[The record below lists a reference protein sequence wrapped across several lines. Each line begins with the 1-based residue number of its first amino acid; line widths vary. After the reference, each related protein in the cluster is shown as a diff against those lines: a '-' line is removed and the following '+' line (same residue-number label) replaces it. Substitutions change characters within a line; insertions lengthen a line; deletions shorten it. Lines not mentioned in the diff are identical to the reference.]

1 MNEGN
6 GGRLISILGCTRPIL
21 PLSPSKNA
29 RAHGPGMGN
38 SASPA
43 LLKAWL
49 SWFKSGF
56 LLRLV
61 GLPAAL
67 LALHLEIYG
76 SSHRYS
82 VILHRLSSRLRLAR
96 LTCRPSTGHDRGVN
110 SIFFVGGA
118 DVMDRAQ
125 LPQHKPSSS
134 RKRSSTPDNKERAQ
148 PSGAAPISTPQT
160 PASDLQPTSSTLP
173 PDMHS
178 HARSM
183 SSQDIVRQGKRLSLQ
198 FPIQP
203 ATAGSSS
210 PAVSSPR
217 SRPQSWIAAAPSP
230 VPSPDHTSAE
240 ANVLNV
246 IAAQER
252 YVLELKEELAKAEQD
267 LKTIKKH
274 YATQEAVKQ
283 RNDLRKITKL
293 QPVNTALANFGPD
306 PDDQDGSSTWMQ
318 KEMERRKALLSAKTA
333 QRGGKVFSG
342 SRHLRTLSLL
352 SPDKSY
358 SPSFPQPLDLRD
370 DDPPTPATTAVITNP
385 RPALV
390 SRSSTSPDIANHIA
404 NTVNGERYDLGGLTN
419 IQREAL
425 LRTGKQMANDFK
437 DGFFTFIEDIR
448 QATVGD
454 DAANGGA
461 SSGPVHAHN
470 GPSKGVRKTSEN
482 RPTLSRAASS
492 KKSVSSKV
500 DIGDEFWKEHGLS
513 EPKAS
518 PTHKKTH
525 ALKQNR
531 TPQKQTQKADDF
543 DSWDSWETPNDDHV
557 HSTKVVDESSSS
569 EDSDGPSS
577 PVSGQGSSRTSTR
590 YHSKRHDSKAST
602 LTAASSV
609 GPDESSQRDS
619 KRNSIPWPELSKL
632 SPSQLKRTAS
642 HLMKEWE
649 KNLTPPPEA
658 RGFNHGS
665 GDYIGRAVSPSD
677 FA

>member
-1 MNEGN
+1 M
-6 GGRLISILGCTRPIL
+6 
-21 PLSPSKNA
+21 
-29 RAHGPGMGN
+29 
-38 SASPA
+38 
-43 LLKAWL
+43 
-49 SWFKSGF
+49 
-56 LLRLV
+56 
-61 GLPAAL
+61 
-67 LALHLEIYG
+67 
-76 SSHRYS
+76 
-82 VILHRLSSRLRLAR
+82 
-96 LTCRPSTGHDRGVN
+96 N

-125 LPQHKPSSS
+125 SS

-148 PSGAAPISTPQT
+148 PSGAESNSTA
-160 PASDLQPTSSTLP
+160 ASQPSSSTSTLSHP
-173 PDMHS
+173 SPTPDMHS
-178 HARSM
+178 HTRSM
-183 SSQDIVRQGKRLSLQ
+183 SHADIVRQGKRLSLQ

-203 ATAGSSS
+203 TTAGSSS
-210 PAVSSPR
+210 PSISSPR
-217 SRPQSWIAAAPSP
+217 SRPQSWIAAPSP
-230 VPSPDHTSAE
+230 VPSPDATSAE
-240 ANVLNV
+240 TNILNI

-274 YATQEAVKQ
+274 YATQEANKQ
-283 RNDLRKITKL
+283 RNDMRKLTKL
-293 QPVNTALANFGPD
+293 QPLNTTFANFGTD
-306 PDDQDGSSTWMQ
+306 QDDQDGSSTWMQ
-318 KEMERRKALLSAKTA
+318 KEMERRKALLSAKTT

-358 SPSFPQPLDLRD
+358 SPSFPQPLDLRND
-370 DDPPTPATTAVITNP
+370 ESPTVATSTINTNQ
-385 RPALV
+385 RPAVL
-390 SRSSTSPDIANHIA
+390 SRTSTSPDIANQIA
-404 NTVNGERYDLGGLTN
+404 NTVNGERYDLGGLSN

-461 SSGPVHAHN
+461 GAGSAHAQN
-470 GPSKGVRKTSEN
+470 GPTKGSRKTSEN
-482 RPTLSRAASS
+482 RPTLNRATSS
-492 KKSVSSKV
+492 KKSGSSKV
-500 DIGDEFWKEHGLS
+500 DIGDEFWREHGLS

-525 ALKQNR
+525 ALKQTR
-531 TPQKQTQKADDF
+531 TPQKQNQKADDF
-543 DSWDSWETPNDDHV
+543 DSWDNWETPNDDHV
-557 HSTKVVDESSSS
+557 HSAKVSGDNSSSD
-569 EDSDGPSS
+569 ESDGPSS
-577 PVSGQGSSRTSTR
+577 PASGQASSRTSTR

-602 LTAASSV
+602 LTASSSA
-609 GPDESSQRDS
+609 GLPDETPNREP
-619 KRNSIPWPELSKL
+619 KRNSIPWPELNKL

-658 RGFNHGS
+658 RDFNHAS

>member
-1 MNEGN
+1 
-6 GGRLISILGCTRPIL
+6 
-21 PLSPSKNA
+21 
-29 RAHGPGMGN
+29 MGN

-49 SWFKSGF
+49 SWLKSGF
-56 LLRLV
+56 LLRLI

-96 LTCRPSTGHDRGVN
+96 LSCRSPKGHDTGSGMN
-110 SIFFVGGA
+110 SLFYLGGA

-125 LPQHKPSSS
+125 HKPASS
-134 RKRSSTPDNKERAQ
+134 RKRSNTPDNKERAQ
-148 PSGAAPISTPQT
+148 PSGAAPISTAPQQSSDASSSAST
-160 PASDLQPTSSTLP
+160 PSHPSPSP
-173 PDMHS
+173 GMHS

-183 SSQDIVRQGKRLSLQ
+183 SHADIVRQGKRLSLQ

-203 ATAGSSS
+203 AAAGSSS
-210 PAVSSPR
+210 PAIPSPR
-217 SRPQSWIAAAPSP
+217 SRPQSWIAAPSP
-230 VPSPDHTSAE
+230 TPSPDATAAE
-240 ANVLNV
+240 TNILNI

-252 YVLELKEELAKAEQD
+252 YVLELKEELTKAEQD
-267 LKTIKKH
+267 LKTLKRH
-274 YATQEAVKQ
+274 YATQEAVKV
-283 RNDLRKITKL
+283 RNDLRKVTKL
-293 QPVNTALANFGPD
+293 QPLNTTLANHGVD
-306 PDDQDGSSTWMQ
+306 QPDDEDGSSTWMQ
-318 KEMERRKALLSAKTA
+318 KEMERRKALLSAKSA

-352 SPDKSY
+352 SPDKNY
-358 SPSFPQPLDLRD
+358 TPSFPQPLDLRD
-370 DDPPTPATTAVITNP
+370 DEPPTPATSTSTSNTSQ
-385 RPALV
+385 RPAPP
-390 SRSSTSPDIANHIA
+390 SRTSTSPDIANQIA
-404 NTVNGERYDLGGLTN
+404 NTVNGERYDLGGISN

-448 QATVGD
+448 QATVGE
-454 DAANGGA
+454 DAVNAGEG
-461 SSGPVHAHN
+461 SGPGHVRD
-470 GPSKGVRKTSEN
+470 GPNKGTRKTVEN
-482 RPTLSRAASS
+482 RPTLNRAASS
-492 KKSVSSKV
+492 KKSAPSKV

-525 ALKQNR
+525 ALKQTR
-531 TPQKQTQKADDF
+531 TPQKPTQSKADDF
-543 DSWDSWETPNDDHV
+543 DSWDSWETPNENHIHASKISGD
-557 HSTKVVDESSSS
+557 SNSSDES
-569 EDSDGPSS
+569 EGASS
-577 PVSGQGSSRTSTR
+577 PVSGQASSRTSTR
-590 YHSKRHDSKAST
+590 YHSQRHDSKAST
-602 LTAASSV
+602 HTASSSV
-609 GPDESSQRDS
+609 GLPDESSRRDS

-658 RGFNHGS
+658 RDFNHAS
-665 GDYIGRAVSPSD
+665 GDYIGRSVSPSD

>member
-1 MNEGN
+1 
-6 GGRLISILGCTRPIL
+6 
-21 PLSPSKNA
+21 
-29 RAHGPGMGN
+29 
-38 SASPA
+38 
-43 LLKAWL
+43 
-49 SWFKSGF
+49 
-56 LLRLV
+56 
-61 GLPAAL
+61 
-67 LALHLEIYG
+67 
-76 SSHRYS
+76 
-82 VILHRLSSRLRLAR
+82 
-96 LTCRPSTGHDRGVN
+96 
-110 SIFFVGGA
+110 
-118 DVMDRAQ
+118 MDRH
-125 LPQHKPSSS
+125 PHKPASS

-148 PSGAAPISTPQT
+148 PSGAEPISKESTPMQHQHHPSD
-160 PASDLQPTSSTLP
+160 PAETSSSSTTTLSRP
-173 PDMHS
+173 PPAPGMHS
-178 HARSM
+178 HTRSM
-183 SSQDIVRQGKRLSLQ
+183 SHADIVRQGKRLSLQ

-217 SRPQSWIAAAPSP
+217 SRPQSWIATPSR
-230 VPSPDHTSAE
+230 VPSPDTTSAE
-240 ANVLNV
+240 TNILNI
-246 IAAQER
+246 IAQQER

-267 LKTIKKH
+267 LKTVKKH

-293 QPVNTALANFGPD
+293 QPLNTTLANFGAD
-306 PDDQDGSSTWMQ
+306 QDDQDGSSVWMQ

-370 DDPPTPATTAVITNP
+370 DEPPTPATAPSTASTNP
-385 RPALV
+385 RPSL
-390 SRSSTSPDIANHIA
+390 SRTSTSPDIANQIA
-404 NTVNGERYDLGGLTN
+404 NTVNGERYDLGGLSN

-437 DGFFTFIEDIR
+437 DGLFTFIEDIR

-454 DAANGGA
+454 DAANA
-461 SSGPVHAHN
+461 ATRSGSTHAPN
-470 GPSKGVRKTSEN
+470 GPTKGLRKTSEN
-482 RPTLSRAASS
+482 RPTLNRAASS
-492 KKSVSSKV
+492 KKSVPSKV

-525 ALKQNR
+525 ALKQTR
-531 TPQKQTQKADDF
+531 TPQKQTQKEDDF
-543 DSWDSWETPNDDHV
+543 DSWDSWETPNDSNMDALKAEGEGD
-557 HSTKVVDESSSS
+557 SSDESD
-569 EDSDGPSS
+569 EPSS
-577 PVSGQGSSRTSTR
+577 PVSGQASSRTSTR

-602 LTAASSV
+602 LTASSSV
-609 GPDESSQRDS
+609 GAPDEPPQRDS